1 MTARPSRAAVGSSV
15 LLAAVVAAD
24 PAGAGDTYL
33 VECSAAE
40 AVAGP
45 IRSTVALHA
54 DADGRLDVAAL
65 VGGDVVVL
73 TGPARHAY
81 SEALGLTGASSLA
94 VLDRAD
100 AASARLVVA
109 CDLGLVTI
117 ERNPALP
124 SVFAAVVTEVGD
136 ASTWSGA
143 RSLVALD
150 LDGDGDVDV
159 AGLDATGTN
168 LLTAH
173 RNADGSFQPAVSVH
187 LGLESSHLVAA
198 PWGLGEMTLA
208 ASMDVPGSSS
218 DVVAL
223 LGTDGSVLAS
233 FAADGAVDDLES
245 LRDSHG
251 LVALVDGQVR
261 VLRPGGVAE
270 APAPVDGLA
279 PTALTIADLDGDG
292 RDDVVLN
299 STTTPVLTTL
309 LGSDAPAPTFRSDL
323 AHLVVT
329 TDLGAEPADVANQ
342 LANPV
347 GSDFDG
353 DGDVDLL
360 VLVEGSRHAVLK
372 LGDAIDET
380 LFQPDIQTVHWF
392 LHPVESVCSLD
403 VVLPP
408 MPDGSSPDSIEF
420 VLTTSHPSGP
430 PGAPEVHRVQ
440 SEFTLAEGED
450 PGDTVNLW
458 VPFAGEP
465 GVSTSVAVRCF
476 RLDEQGISI
485 VAFGVESVVHFDY
498 DPAGTGMQQSAGGT
512 HSPSMYR
519 SRRRGD
525 PPAPPPH
532 PHAN

>member
-1 MTARPSRAAVGSSV
+1 MTKHTLLFTALLFGTALTAGAQRQVRNHVSPMGVQAQFGRVVPSIGDVD
-15 LLAAVVAAD
+15 AD
-24 PAGAGDTYL
+24 GQDDYAISGPGVTIGGNGAGDVRAFSGATGALLWSAQGTGSWIPCGSSGGTTGDFFGFAMAL
-33 VECSAAE
+33 V
-40 AVAGP
+40 P
-45 IRSTVALHA
+45 
-54 DADGRLDVAAL
+54 DADGDGRDDLA
-65 VGGDVVVL
+65 VGAPGVDFFVGTTDAGVVYTL
-73 TGPARHAY
+73 EGTSGG
-81 SEALGLTGASSLA
+81 LGTTVGISLA
-94 VLDRAD
+94 ANFDSLPGTPD
-100 AASARLVVA
+100 ANGRFGIA
-109 CDLGLVTI
+109 
-117 ERNPALP
+117 
-124 SVFAAVVTEVGD
+124 
-136 ASTWSGA
+136 
-143 RSLVALD
+143 
-150 LDGDGDVDV
+150 
-159 AGLDATGTN
+159 
-168 LLTAH
+168 
-173 RNADGSFQPAVSVH
+173 
-187 LGLESSHLVAA
+187 
-198 PWGLGEMTLA
+198 
-208 ASMDVPGSSS
+208 
-218 DVVAL
+218 
-223 LGTDGSVLAS
+223 LAS
-233 FAADGAVDDLES
+233 GDF
-245 LRDSHG
+245 
-251 LVALVDGQVR
+251 
-261 VLRPGGVAE
+261 
-270 APAPVDGLA
+270 
-279 PTALTIADLDGDG
+279 DGDG

-372 LGDAIDET
+372 LGAAIDEP